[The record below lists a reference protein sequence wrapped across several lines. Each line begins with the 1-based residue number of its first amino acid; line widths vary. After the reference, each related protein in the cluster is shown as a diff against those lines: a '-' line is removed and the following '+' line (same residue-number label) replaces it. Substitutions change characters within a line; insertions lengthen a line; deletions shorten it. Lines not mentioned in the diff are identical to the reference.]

1 MVIVSALLSLADNVL
16 ALDTVAVFGIL
27 APNSLGQKELTSS
40 LFCRRVPSGFRP
52 CGLST

>member
-1 MVIVSALLSLADNVL
+1 MSRSLTLTGRRPVPSPRAQ
-16 ALDTVAVFGIL
+16 AVGTRR
-27 APNSLGQKELTSS
+27 QKELTSS